1 MARRPPLPLLI
12 VPWPVVE
19 RGVALP
25 WLLPGAL
32 SDQSGRPAAVVPS
45 RGTDRAPAGGPIGRP
60 ALRMT
65 TVGMVRV
72 TVLGAGSWGTT
83 VASLVAPRHPTVLWA
98 RSPELAKAV
107 NDEHRNPSY
116 LSEYPLAAE
125 LSATADLEEALAE
138 ADLLVVGVPTSGFRG
153 VLEDARDL
161 VRPWIPVVSLAK
173 GLERGTYLR
182 MTEVIKE
189 VLPGHPA
196 AALTGPNIAREIM
209 EGKAAAAV
217 VATED
222 LDVAAAIQKVVTR
235 GVFRVYVNHDVVGCE
250 IGGALKNVIAI
261 AAGIGEGLGVG
272 DNTRA
277 AVMARGL
284 AELTRLGVALGAEQ
298 ATFAG
303 LAGMG
308 DLIATCMSPHSRNR
322 LVGQQLGQGRRLEEI
337 LDSLHMVAEGV
348 NTATLVLE
356 LAERYGL
363 ELPICSM
370 INRVVRGEIVPG
382 DAYFGLTPA
391 GHEADPG

>member
-1 MARRPPLPLLI
+1 
-12 VPWPVVE
+12 
-19 RGVALP
+19 VA
-25 WLLPGAL
+25 
-32 SDQSGRPAAVVPS
+32 
-45 RGTDRAPAGGPIGRP
+45 
-60 ALRMT
+60 
-65 TVGMVRV
+65 
-72 TVLGAGSWGTT
+72 VLGAGSWGTT

-107 NDEHRNPSY
+107 NDEHHNPSY
-116 LSEYPLAAE
+116 LSEYPLPPQ
-125 LSATADLEEALAE
+125 LVATAELEEALAD
-138 ADLLVVGVPTSGFRG
+138 ADLLVVGVPTSGFRT
-153 VLEDARDL
+153 VLEDASRF

-173 GLERGTYLR
+173 GLERGSHLR
-182 MTEVIKE
+182 MTQVVKE

-217 VATED
+217 VATDD
-222 LDVAAAIQKVVTR
+222 LEVARAIQKVVTR

-284 AELTRLGVALGAEQ
+284 AELTRLGVALGAEP

-308 DLIATCMSPHSRNR
+308 DLIATCMSPYSRNR
-322 LVGQQLGQGRRLEEI
+322 MVGEQLGRGRRLEDI
-337 LDSLHMVAEGV
+337 LGSMHMVAEGV
-348 NTATLVLE
+348 STATLVLE
-356 LAERYGL
+356 LAERHRL
-363 ELPICSM
+363 ELPICTM
-370 INRVVRGEIVPG
+370 IDRVVRGEIAPM